1 MEYKIFR
8 RHLGRAGL
16 TNKEFASLVGLNSK
30 SIANYSKTN
39 NVPSHW
45 AIAAVLMGEI
55 VSNNIDLKNLLSN
68 VSIEPNKVRGAAA
81 KGRWGGSK
89 QSDLPI

>member
-39 NVPSHW
+39 NIPSHW
-45 AIAAVLMGEI
+45 AITAVLMGEI
-55 VSNNIDLKNLLSN
+55 VSNNIDLKELLSK
-68 VSIEPNKVRGAAA
+68 VRIEPNKVRGAAA